1 MIPPRLQTAIDE
13 AKAVGSRAVPVT
25 FDELALII
33 EAAKAEGRA
42 EARQAIPAPWLWAT
56 GPYRLDE
63 LGEYP
68 SDAEGKKQTF
78 AQGE

>member
-1 MIPPRLQTAIDE
+1 MIPARLQTAIDE

-33 EAAKAEGRA
+33 EAARAEGRM
-42 EARQAIPAPWLWAT
+42 EAQLSRQPLWLWAT
-56 GPYRLDE
+56 GPSGGVGI
-63 LGEYP
+63 GEYP
-68 SDAEGKKQTF
+68 DDAEGKKQTF

>member
-1 MIPPRLQTAIDE
+1 MIPARLQTAIDE
-13 AKAVGSRAVPVT
+13 AKAVGSRAVPIT

-56 GPYRLDE
+56 GPSVGPDDHGHQTDE
-63 LGEYP
+63 ER
-68 SDAEGKKQTF
+68 ACT
-78 AQGE
+78 AR

>member
-33 EAAKAEGRA
+33 EAARAEGRA

-56 GPYRLDE
+56 GPSGGVGI
-63 LGEYP
+63 GEYP
-68 SDAEGKKQTF
+68 DDTEGKTQTF